1 MNSLNFLKTLMEFQ
15 DLILLLLQWLL
26 YMARNTFYILLFL
39 FLFTFFSPHSSEIF
53 LDGLDDDDDSY
64 RKTRSFKHSVH
75 ALLIYAE
82 NFIVFFFFFERD
94 LLNNRKS
101 VDMYK
106 HLLLRYISIRHKFV
120 GYKSKS
126 YQKSFFTWKCKYSDC
141 IYIYYGIFIF
151 QNNNLQPY

>member
-1 MNSLNFLKTLMEFQ
+1 
-15 DLILLLLQWLL
+15 
-26 YMARNTFYILLFL
+26 MARNTFYILLFL

-82 NFIVFFFFFERD
+82 NFIVFFFFERD
-94 LLNNRKS
+94 LLNDRKS

-106 HLLLRYISIRHKFV
+106 HLLL
-120 GYKSKS
+120 
-126 YQKSFFTWKCKYSDC
+126 
-141 IYIYYGIFIF
+141 
-151 QNNNLQPY
+151 